1 MHMGL
6 TPHSLQVQW
15 NFYYLEL
22 FLLDCIPDSTLL
34 AQIIKEV

>member
-1 MHMGL
+1 MHMAPTL
-6 TPHSLQVQW
+6 HSLQVQW

-22 FLLDCIPDSTLL
+22 FLLDYIPNSTLL